1 MKEKTTMD
9 VVFDGY
15 LRSLIQGK
23 SPYEKLAIITR
34 ETGLT
39 KGREVYKL
47 RALDSTAINALSI
60 AKPPDPKYG
69 ANARMSH
76 FTFREVNA

>member
-23 SPYEKLAIITR
+23 SPYAKLAIIRR

-47 RALDSTAINALSI
+47 RELDSAAINALSI
-60 AKPPDPKYG
+60 AKPPEPTYG
-69 ANARMSH
+69 GDAHMSH
-76 FTFREVNA
+76 YNFIGR

>member
-1 MKEKTTMD
+1 MELMHD
-9 VVFDGY
+9 AY
-15 LRSLIQGK
+15 LRELIKGK
-23 SPYEKLAIITR
+23 SPYEKLAIIRR

-47 RALDSTAINALSI
+47 RELDSTAINALSI
-60 AKPPDPKYG
+60 AKQPEPKYG

>member
-23 SPYEKLAIITR
+23 SPYEKLEIIRR
-34 ETGLT
+34 ETGLRA
-39 KGREVYKL
+39 GRETLKL
-47 RALDSTAINALSI
+47 RQLD
-60 AKPPDPKYG
+60 PGGYG
-69 ANARMSH
+69 ALCKAKQPEPVPARNPRMGNYQ
-76 FTFREVNA
+76 FIGR